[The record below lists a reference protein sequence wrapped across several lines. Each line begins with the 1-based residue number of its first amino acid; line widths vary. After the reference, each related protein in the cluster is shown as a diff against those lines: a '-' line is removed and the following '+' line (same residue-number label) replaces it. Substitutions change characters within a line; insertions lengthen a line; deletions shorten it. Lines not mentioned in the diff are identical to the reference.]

1 VSAAIRTMSTRR
13 LVRELVARVPRLVRR
28 RLRRKRG
35 MSRAP
40 ASESFDRTPFGQFE
54 RAGLPPVDLWSG
66 YRLSIKGFSRVFWPM
81 QVLLTLNARVRL
93 PDHLQQL
100 VEDIS
105 RSRTLPV
112 PADEVA
118 ELLKPLITEYP
129 SIVKQT
135 DFTIDSISSKLF
147 VVVPDRTEI
156 TVIRDQY
163 LRLAEGKLRLLE
175 SCGLRPEDSVVL
187 EIGCGQGYMTAGLGV
202 LGVGHAVGLDS
213 SSKTYRS
220 VCERPL
226 VWGSMSSANGGGRN
240 PALLIRGDAMSLP
253 FPDQSV
259 DLVHSTSVL
268 EHIRELEPA
277 LSEMYRVLKPGG
289 FAYHHVG
296 PWFGPGGGHS
306 MCNLDFPWGQA
317 RLSSEEFRDYVSEYR
332 PLELNKAMDF
342 YDNYFQ
348 VPRLTIA
355 DVQAL
360 VLKHGFEIKSWDENS
375 SKYRAHYEFLDM
387 QIVDECRRHFPNVTV
402 RDLMT
407 SGYSML
413 LQKR

>member
-1 VSAAIRTMSTRR
+1 
-13 LVRELVARVPRLVRR
+13 
-28 RLRRKRG
+28 
-35 MSRAP
+35 
-40 ASESFDRTPFGQFE
+40 
-54 RAGLPPVDLWSG
+54 
-66 YRLSIKGFSRVFWPM
+66 
-81 QVLLTLNARVRL
+81 
-93 PDHLQQL
+93 
-100 VEDIS
+100 
-105 RSRTLPV
+105 
-112 PADEVA
+112 
-118 ELLKPLITEYP
+118 
-129 SIVKQT
+129 
-135 DFTIDSISSKLF
+135 
-147 VVVPDRTEI
+147 
-156 TVIRDQY
+156 
-163 LRLAEGKLRLLE
+163 
-175 SCGLRPEDSVVL
+175 
-187 EIGCGQGYMTAGLGV
+187 
-202 LGVGHAVGLDS
+202 
-213 SSKTYRS
+213 
-220 VCERPL
+220 
-226 VWGSMSSANGGGRN
+226 
-240 PALLIRGDAMSLP
+240 MSLP
-253 FPDQSV
+253 FPDRSV

-296 PWFGPGGGHS
+296 PWFGPGGGHT

-355 DVQAL
+355 EIQAL

-407 SGYSML
+407 SGYNML